1 MFRLRP
7 VQSAV
12 KPRVKRPINQLGRVL
27 KETRE
32 IKAMLAKLT
41 PDETP
46 ILLFPQL
53 SSGALSKHSQRD
65 IEK

>member
-7 VQSAV
+7 LRFAQAR
-12 KPRVKRPINQLGRVL
+12 PRPVNQLERVL

-41 PDETP
+41 PNETP

-53 SSGALSKHSQRD
+53 ASGALSRHSERD
-65 IEK
+65 KEK

>member
-1 MFRLRP
+1 
-7 VQSAV
+7 
-12 KPRVKRPINQLGRVL
+12 VKRSINQLGRVL

-46 ILLFPQL
+46 IVLFPQL
-53 SSGALSKHSQRD
+53 SSGALSKHSERD